1 MKHLFVSCVFWQ
13 ITVACFG
20 FLHSSLHI
28 PITFTFSLW
37 RAFAYVCASV
47 GGSIAFSRG
56 ACICCFCYIYSSDC
70 ARDAVF
76 GVKCAFCSAF
86 YVFCGVF
93 IFLQCVL
100 LLFAVC
106 ISFFSAFYVFLRC
119 VCLVALHFT
128 VFSVLLTIFFC
139 VPRSFG
145 GAGTG
150 TTRRRNIFHIFF
162 AYLLTNKRVN

>member
-1 MKHLFVSCVFWQ
+1 MKHLFVARVFLQ
-13 ITVACFG
+13 ITVVCFG

-47 GGSIAFSRG
+47 GGSMAFSRG

-76 GVKCAFCSAF
+76 GAKCAFCSAF

-100 LLFAVC
+100 RLFAARFT
-106 ISFFSAFYVFLRC
+106 SFA
-119 VCLVALHFT
+119 
-128 VFSVLLTIFFC
+128 VLLTIFFY
-139 VPRSFG
+139 VPHSFG
-145 GAGTG
+145 GEGTG
-150 TTRRRNIFHIFF
+150 TTRRRNIFYIFF
-162 AYLLTNKRVN
+162 ADLLTNKRVN

>member
-1 MKHLFVSCVFWQ
+1 MKHLFVSRVFWQ

-37 RAFAYVCASV
+37 RAFTYVCASV
-47 GGSIAFSRG
+47 GGSMAFSRG
-56 ACICCFCYIYSSDC
+56 ACICCFFYIYSSDC

-100 LLFAVC
+100 RLFAAC
-106 ISFFSAFYVFLRC
+106 LSFCGAFYVFCGAFNAIFLRPAQ
-119 VCLVALHFT
+119 LWW
-128 VFSVLLTIFFC
+128 
-139 VPRSFG
+139 G
-145 GAGTG
+145 GNGYYTAEKYFLYLF
-150 TTRRRNIFHIFF
+150 RRFID
-162 AYLLTNKRVN
+162 KQKG

>member
-1 MKHLFVSCVFWQ
+1 MKHLFVSRVFWQ

-37 RAFAYVCASV
+37 RAFTYVCASV
-47 GGSIAFSRG
+47 GGSMAFSRG
-56 ACICCFCYIYSSDC
+56 ACICCFFYIYSSDC

-86 YVFCGVF
+86 YVFLRRVY
-93 IFLQCVL
+93 
-100 LLFAVC
+100 LFAARFT
-106 ISFFSAFYVFLRC
+106 SFA
-119 VCLVALHFT
+119 
-128 VFSVLLTIFFC
+128 VLLTLFFC
-139 VPRSFG
+139 VPHSFG

-150 TTRRRNIFHIFF
+150 TTRRRNIFYIFF
-162 AYLLTNKRVN
+162 ADLLTNKRVN